1 MKVLHRNIF
10 ARLAKLPGLAAG
22 LLALA
27 AVSGHAQAVLPTTVP
42 VVTLLHSFNPAL
54 TLAATTPTVNR
65 FLLFPYTY
73 NEVQVAGPLARIIVA
88 DPTSPLATNI
98 FRAALADI
106 ATGTPAATA
115 AGTPNF
121 SITNVPRALDSL
133 SANQYTMLRFVE
145 FKGTENFFN
154 NIDAHLA
161 AIRLGTQ
168 GFSTTTY
175 TQPAPTTGYT
185 KEGKEAKAPV
195 APPPPAAEPK
205 FSVWVNGIGNIG
217 TLDTGGGAGIDHTAD
232 DFDFYGG
239 GVIGGFDYKICPKV
253 AIGLAAG
260 YEYTHISPKEV
271 LGSAHTQQV
280 NGEFY
285 ATYGGPV
292 GLYVNGIVGGGYSW
306 NDVHREVFGTQAFSS
321 PQAADFNT
329 HGELGYQIRISDNLG
344 ITPFGQLSYDHLWNS
359 GADEKGSIANLDI
372 HHGTAD
378 SFRSVVGG
386 KLILLCNLFGL
397 RLTNTL
403 WAGWEHEFLKP
414 YYSVNASFQGFETLG
429 TFETRG
435 ARFGHESFTGGAGV
449 SFDLITNV
457 SVTFNYDV
465 QANDSFMDH
474 FFNLGL
480 GYRF

>member
-1 MKVLHRNIF
+1 MKVLHQNIF
-10 ARLAKLPGLAAG
+10 ARLANPPGLAAG

-27 AVSGHAQAVLPTTVP
+27 TVAGFAQTPFLTVTTTTPTIDRFLAFPYSYNESQVLTRLPG
-42 VVTLLHSFNPAL
+42 VVTLSPA
-54 TLAATTPTVNR
+54 
-65 FLLFPYTY
+65 
-73 NEVQVAGPLARIIVA
+73 
-88 DPTSPLATNI
+88 SPLAADI
-98 FRAALADI
+98 RATILADI
-106 ATGTPAATA
+106 ATGSPAAAA

-121 SITNVPRALDSL
+121 SIVNFPRALDSL

-145 FKGTENFFN
+145 FRNTENFFN

-168 GFSTTTY
+168 GFSTTGY
-175 TQPAPTTGYT
+175 TQPAPATGYASEGKGVSSGKET
-185 KEGKEAKAPV
+185 KEVA
-195 APPPPAAEPK
+195 APPAPPAEPK
-205 FSVWVNGIGNIG
+205 FSVWVTGNGNLG
-217 TLDTGGGAGIDHTAD
+217 TLDTGGGAGIDRTAA

-239 GVIGGFDYKICPKV
+239 GVLGGIDYKVLPKL

-260 YEYTHISPKEV
+260 YEYTHITPKEV

-280 NGEFY
+280 NGELY

-306 NDVHREVFGTQAFSS
+306 NDVHREVFGTQAFSA
-321 PQAADFNT
+321 PQAAEFNT
-329 HGELGYQIRISDNLG
+329 HGELGYQIRISDNLA
-344 ITPFGQLSYDHLWNS
+344 ITPFGQVSYDHLWNS
-359 GADEKGSIANLDI
+359 GATEKGSIANLDI
-372 HHGTAD
+372 RHGTAD
-378 SFRSVVGG
+378 SLRSVAGG
-386 KLILLCNLFGL
+386 KLVFLFNLIGL
-397 RLTNTL
+397 RLTNTI
-403 WAGWEHEFLKP
+403 WGGWQHEFLKP
-414 YYSVNASFQGFETLG
+414 YDSVNATFAGFGGLG
-429 TFETRG
+429 AFETRS

-457 SVTFNYDV
+457 SVNFNYNV

>member
-10 ARLAKLPGLAAG
+10 ARLANPPGLAAG

-27 AVSGHAQAVLPTTVP
+27 TVAGFAQTPFLTVTT
-42 VVTLLHSFNPAL
+42 
-54 TLAATTPTVNR
+54 TTPAVDR
-65 FLLFPYTY
+65 FLAFPYSY
-73 NEVQVAGPLARIIVA
+73 NESQVLGPLSGVVA
-88 DPTSPLATNI
+88 LSPASPLAADI
-98 FRAALADI
+98 RAAILADI
-106 ATGTPAATA
+106 ATGSPAAFL

-121 SITNVPRALDSL
+121 SIVNFPRALDSL

-145 FKGTENFFN
+145 IKSTENFFN

-175 TQPAPTTGYT
+175 TQTAPATGYASEG
-185 KEGKEAKAPV
+185 KGVSEGKEAKAPV
-195 APPPPAAEPK
+195 APAPPPAEPK
-205 FSVWVNGIGNIG
+205 FSVWVTGIGNIG
-217 TLDTGGGAGIDHTAD
+217 TLDTGGGAGIDRTAA

-239 GVIGGFDYKICPKV
+239 GVIGGIDYKVLPKV

-306 NDVHREVFGTQAFSS
+306 NDVHREVFGTQAFSA

-329 HGELGYQIRISDNLG
+329 HGELGYQIRINDNLG

-359 GADEKGSIANLDI
+359 GADEKGSIANLDV

-386 KLILLCNLFGL
+386 KLILLFNLLGL

-414 YYSVNASFQGFETLG
+414 YYSVNASFQGFEALG
-429 TFETRG
+429 SFETRS

-457 SVTFNYDV
+457 SVNFNYDV

-474 FFNLGL
+474 FFNLGVA
-480 GYRF
+480 YRF